1 VKLKWKADKRLLT
14 ILGVAALVVV
24 ALMVGNSRK
33 QPAQQ
38 AGSLDSAAVRSCDD
52 FAAGYSRARTKPAR
66 LALADKVMTSGRTG
80 NEVISKRLAEMGRSA
95 GDGDPQWR
103 ASAGAL
109 LGACRDAG
117 WTPAGRAGG

>member
-1 VKLKWKADKRLLT
+1 MKLKWKANKRLLT

-33 QPAQQ
+33 QQPASR

-52 FAAGYSRARTKPAR
+52 FAAGYPKARTKPAR

-80 NEVISKRLAEMGRSA
+80 NEVISKRQAEMGRSA
-95 GDGDPQWR
+95 GDGDPQWK
-103 ASAGAL
+103 AGADAL
-109 LGACRDAG
+109 LRACRDAG
-117 WTPAGRAGG
+117 WRARG